1 MYPITTQNR
10 ISSTA
15 MWTNGSAPPFAP
27 GNTPHFETFDGQTS
41 CLLWHLQN
49 KTVFQGYTAA
59 QEACSMYENTEEM
72 GTATAVISW
81 LLGLLIVTCN
91 VAVILGIIRT
101 TQLHKPLYIYMANL
115 AVSDLVGGVGLLYRT
130 VDRIELMR
138 MHSMMNI
145 VTFLMYSQVVSA
157 SALSLLSVNSYVAVR
172 HHVFFHNHAATAK
185 PLKQRQK
192 KRFEAQLPNQSNQ
205 GQNGQHQ
212 PRTIANIEAERKHK
226 RSVQKARTV
235 LIYVV
240 VAFIFWLLPL
250 VLIPICLTRENGCP
264 ALDGPHARAALI
276 TVNSAINPIAS
287 IIRTPDLRRGIWQT
301 VVDIR
306 RALVT
311 RIRGNPAANPQ
322 GQQQPA
328 PGDAPNMPGG
338 TARDTGTGPNIS
350 AGHNNSLVN
359 IPGQITAGHSN
370 NPVSMP
376 TGQLTEGH
384 SNSPVSMPTGQ
395 LTAGHS
401 NSPVNMPTGQLTAGH
416 SNSPVNMPAG
426 QPTAGYS
433 NSPANTPAGQLTAGH
448 SNIPANTPVGQL
460 TVGNGNSPVN
470 MPTGQLT
477 VGHSSSH
484 VNKGMV
490 GTKVAFTKARSNSLA
505 VIDID

>member
-1 MYPITTQNR
+1 
-10 ISSTA
+10 
-15 MWTNGSAPPFAP
+15 MWNNGSAPPFAP

-49 KTVFQGYTAA
+49 KTVFQGYAAA
-59 QEACSMYENTEEM
+59 QEACSVYENTEEM

-91 VAVILGIIRT
+91 AAVILGIIRT

-172 HHVFFHNHAATAK
+172 HHVFFHNHAGTAK
-185 PLKQRQK
+185 RDAGIAIVSSWLVLSLFVFLPSMGWNCLDVNTTNCLLFYHTVFVALVATLAIVLVITMLFTNISTFVALKQRQK
-192 KRFEAQLPNQSNQ
+192 KRFEAQLPDRDQGNNQ

-212 PRTIANIEAERKHK
+212 PSNIANIETERKHK

-235 LIYVV
+235 LVYVV

-301 VVDIR
+301 VMDIR

-311 RIRGNPAANPQ
+311 RIRGNPANPQ

-328 PGDAPNMPGG
+328 APGDAPNLPLG
-338 TARDTGTGPNIS
+338 TARDTVTGTGPNIP
-350 AGHNNSLVN
+350 AGHNSPVN
-359 IPGQITAGHSN
+359 IPGLITAGH
-370 NPVSMP
+370 
-376 TGQLTEGH
+376 
-384 SNSPVSMPTGQ
+384 
-395 LTAGHS
+395 
-401 NSPVNMPTGQLTAGH
+401 
-416 SNSPVNMPAG
+416 
-426 QPTAGYS
+426 S

-448 SNIPANTPVGQL
+448 SNSPANTPAGQL
-460 TVGNGNSPVN
+460 TAGHSNSPAN
-470 MPTGQLT
+470 TPAG
-477 VGHSSSH
+477 
-484 VNKGMV
+484 
-490 GTKVAFTKARSNSLA
+490 
-505 VIDID
+505 